1 MKRNQIIT
9 LAVAYVG
16 LAVLAN
22 WLASKYVWPVGFG
35 LLAPGGVFAIGAVL
49 VVRDWL
55 NQLAPKLSLALI
67 PVASLISYGVGE
79 LAGWS
84 GLQKIALASVA
95 AFVVSEAVEWAVF
108 APIRKRS
115 LTLGVALSGSVGIAL
130 DSYVFLTLA
139 FGSLAFFDGQMVG
152 KAEALAVGVLLT
164 AGRRRF
170 VPVPA

>member
-1 MKRNQIIT
+1 MKRIVV
-9 LAVAYVG
+9 LAIAYVG

-55 NQLAPKLSLALI
+55 NQLSPKLSLALI

-152 KAEALAVGVLLT
+152 KAEALAAGVLLT
-164 AGRRRF
+164 AARRRM
-170 VPVPA
+170 VPVTA